1 MKNTSIRTTTSILA
15 LLSTLTLSP
24 AGAGAATATP
34 GSYQIDPAHTSVTFA
49 VSHMGISTLVGRFN
63 GVEGDITL
71 APKGDSS
78 IEVSIET
85 ASVDTNHEKRDE
97 HLRGPDFFN
106 TKQYPVMKFSAS
118 SIDFG
123 GAKSERIE
131 GTLSLHG
138 KTKPVMLTVETV
150 GAGDDPWGGYR
161 AGYKATAVIKRSDFG
176 MDFMPG
182 GIGDDISVTLNIEA
196 IKQ

>member
-1 MKNTSIRTTTSILA
+1 MKNISVNTTTSILA
-15 LLSTLTLSP
+15 LLSALTLSSV
-24 AGAGAATATP
+24 GAATATP
-34 GSYQIDPAHTSVTFA
+34 GSYEIDPAHTSVTFS
-49 VSHMGISTLVGRFN
+49 VNHLGISTLVGRFN
-63 GVEGDITL
+63 NVEGDITL

-106 TKQYPVMKFSAS
+106 AKQYPVMKFSAS
-118 SIDFG
+118 KFDFSG
-123 GAKSERIE
+123 DKSERIT
-131 GTLSLHG
+131 GKLSLHG
-138 KTKPVMLTVETV
+138 KTKPVMLTVEPI

-161 AGYKATAVIKRSDFG
+161 AGYKATTVIKRSEFG

>member
-1 MKNTSIRTTTSILA
+1 MKNISINTTTSILA
-15 LLSTLTLSP
+15 LLGALTLGP
-24 AGAGAATATP
+24 VGAATTTP
-34 GSYQIDPAHTSVTFA
+34 GSYKIDPAHTSVSFS
-49 VSHMGISTLVGRFN
+49 VNHLGISTLAGRFN
-63 GVEGDITL
+63 SVEGDITL
-71 APKGDSS
+71 AHKDGSS

-106 TKQYPVMKFSAS
+106 AKQYPVMKFSAS
-118 SIDFG
+118 KIDFSG
-123 GAKSERIE
+123 DKSERIKGE
-131 GTLSLHG
+131 LSLHG
-138 KTKPVMLTVETV
+138 KTKPVMLTVEPI

-161 AGYKATAVIKRSDFG
+161 AGYKATTVIKRSDFG

-182 GIGDDISVTLNIEA
+182 GFGDDISVTLNIEA

>member
-1 MKNTSIRTTTSILA
+1 MKNISVTTTTSILA
-15 LLSTLTLSP
+15 LLGTLALSP
-24 AGAGAATATP
+24 VGAATASP
-34 GSYQIDPAHTSVTFA
+34 GSYEIDPAHTSITFS
-49 VSHMGISTLVGRFN
+49 VNHLGISTLVGRFN
-63 GVEGDITL
+63 NVKGDIILQT
-71 APKGDSS
+71 KGDSS

-106 TKQYPVMKFSAS
+106 AKQYPVMKFSAS
-118 SIDFG
+118 KIDFSG
-123 GAKSERIE
+123 EKSERIK
-131 GTLSLHG
+131 GKLSLHG
-138 KTKPVMLTVETV
+138 KTKPVMLTVEPV

-161 AGYKATAVIKRSDFG
+161 AGYKATTVIKRSEFG

-182 GIGDDISVTLNIEA
+182 GIGDDISVMLNIEA

>member
-1 MKNTSIRTTTSILA
+1 MKNISVTTTTSILA
-15 LLSTLTLSP
+15 LLSALTLSP
-24 AGAGAATATP
+24 VGAATATP
-34 GSYQIDPAHTSVTFA
+34 GSYEIDPAHTSVTFS
-49 VSHMGISTLVGRFN
+49 VNHLGISTLVGRFN
-63 GVEGDITL
+63 NVEGDIVLET
-71 APKGDSS
+71 KGDSS

-106 TKQYPVMKFSAS
+106 AKQYPVMKFSAS
-118 SIDFG
+118 KIDFSG
-123 GAKSERIE
+123 DKSERIK
-131 GTLSLHG
+131 GKLSLHG
-138 KTKPVMLTVETV
+138 KTKPVMLTVEPI

-161 AGYKATAVIKRSDFG
+161 AGYKATTVIKRSDFG

>member
-1 MKNTSIRTTTSILA
+1 MKNISINTTTSILA
-15 LLSTLTLSP
+15 LLGALTLDP
-24 AGAGAATATP
+24 VGAATTTP
-34 GSYQIDPAHTSVTFA
+34 GSYEIDPAHTSVSFS
-49 VSHMGISTLVGRFN
+49 VNHLGISTLAGRFN
-63 GVEGDITL
+63 SVEGDITL
-71 APKGDSS
+71 AHKGGSS

-106 TKQYPVMKFSAS
+106 AKQYPVMKFSAS
-118 SIDFG
+118 KIDFSG
-123 GAKSERIE
+123 DKSERIKGE
-131 GTLSLHG
+131 LSLHG
-138 KTKPVMLTVETV
+138 KTKPVMLTVEPI

-161 AGYKATAVIKRSDFG
+161 AGYKATTVIKRSDFG